1 MLEDVQAIQE
11 KVGTLVNWVLEMKT
25 LTQNPYSSGLNVPRV
40 LEDLGNFAAD
50 LTKDLY
56 NLEEKLKAPQEEE
69 EKEKEESKKAESTSA
84 KQ

>member
-11 KVGTLVNWVLEMKT
+11 KVGTLVNWVSEMKT

-40 LEDLGNFAAD
+40 LEDLGGFAAD

-56 NLEEKLKAPQEEE
+56 NLEEKIKQADTPEQESE
-69 EKEKEESKKAESTSA
+69 KAENASVE
-84 KQ
+84 Q

>member
-11 KVGTLVNWVLEMKT
+11 KVGTLVNWVSEMKT

-40 LEDLGNFAAD
+40 LEDLGGFAAD

-56 NLEEKLKAPQEEE
+56 SLEEEIKQAGTPEQES
-69 EKEKEESKKAESTSA
+69 EKTENASVE
-84 KQ
+84 Q

>member
-11 KVGTLVNWVLEMKT
+11 KVGTLVNWVSEMKT

-40 LEDLGNFAAD
+40 LEDLGGFAAD

-56 NLEEKLKAPQEEE
+56 NLEEKMKQASTPEQESE
-69 EKEKEESKKAESTSA
+69 KAENASVE
-84 KQ
+84 Q